1 MTQKQI
7 LKLHELK
14 GRLEARVTILDS
26 DILFTVRL
34 RESLVSDTYNGYA
47 RGKIEAYQEWQ
58 RDCECT
64 LAIVSLIIKELE
76 DVSD

>member
-7 LKLHELK
+7 LKLYELK

-34 RESLVSDTYNGYA
+34 REALITDNYNGYA

-58 RDCECT
+58 RDCERT